1 MEIKKDK
8 NVKWASK
15 ASVITPGFEEA
26 DSLTGSLLRVSNDNS
41 LSKMD
46 QDERRPAKKTSKEK
60 NKVKKQVNSAEH
72 LDDEHLDDLTQSSEA
87 ASEDCK
93 LQYSDIKVPVSLNW
107 HG

>member
-8 NVKWASK
+8 NVKWVSK

-46 QDERRPAKKTSKEK
+46 QDERR
-60 NKVKKQVNSAEH
+60 
-72 LDDEHLDDLTQSSEA
+72 
-87 ASEDCK
+87 
-93 LQYSDIKVPVSLNW
+93 
-107 HG
+107 